1 MILNELFMID
11 TNFNRL
17 MLQNWIKYW
26 KIMFLGLQPI
36 LQLFENMVWCRPT
49 VGKNALPLHA
59 YLL

>member
-17 MLQNWIKYW
+17 VLQTEYNIERLC
-26 KIMFLGLQPI
+26 FLVCNQI
-36 LQLFENMVWCRPT
+36 LQLFENVLWCT

>member
-26 KIMFLGLQPI
+26 KIMFLGLQPNLTI
-36 LQLFENMVWCRPT
+36 VW
-49 VGKNALPLHA
+49 KYALV
-59 YLL
+59 YFW